1 MAGALKVTFTP
12 DRLTLGPGES
22 AELEVTIQNASRVVE
37 HFGTTVVGL
46 PRDDLFSAEPAVMK
60 LRPME
65 TGTVRLR
72 VSVPDRGGMVAG
84 AYALGVLVRSP
95 YQREVSRCEELP
107 LDVRPAPGLTLG
119 VQPEIVTGGK
129 NGLYVLNLANEGNTP
144 LAVALAGRDQE
155 NRVGFE
161 FRPREVYLEPGTSA
175 GAELAVRADAPLTG
189 QEARRALT
197 LRAHAG
203 DVEAERP
210 VTFLQRPRIAG
221 GLLRAATLAAGVTV
235 LAGAA
240 LGGALLIRSSKATS
254 AAQVAPLSQPTAA
267 GGAPSAP
274 GGSPPPSPSAPS
286 GSSAAQP
293 SSSPPPSPSSPP
305 PSSSA
310 STATPSG
317 ARLVDFSRLPDG
329 SPPGNRIISGDLYAA
344 KGVKLSADTQNAP
357 AGCTDAT
364 AVALRT
370 AGSFGSF
377 LTSSGQAGADVCNTD
392 PVRVDFTAPAHWV
405 RVSFTG
411 SPATTSYTLTAQL
424 DDGSTQQ
431 VAATVQAGN
440 VAFEAPA
447 GTSVASVTFGHTNPD
462 PTAKEYTAIKS
473 LSYTA
478 AQ

>member
-12 DRLTLGPGES
+12 ERLTLGPGES

-37 HFGTTVVGL
+37 HFATTVVGL
-46 PRDDLFSAEPAVMK
+46 PREDLSSAEPAVMK
-60 LRPME
+60 LRPLE
-65 TGTVRLR
+65 TGTVRLQ
-72 VSVPDRGGMVAG
+72 VSVPDHGGMVAG

-107 LDVRPAPGLTLG
+107 LDVRPAPALVLG

-129 NGLYVLNLANEGNTP
+129 SGLYVLNLANEGNTP

-175 GAELAVRADAPLTG
+175 GAELTVRADPPLTG

-203 DVEAERP
+203 EAEAERP
-210 VTFLQRPRIAG
+210 VTFLQRPRVAG
-221 GLLRAATLAAGVTV
+221 GLLRVATVAAGVAV

-240 LGGALLIRSSKATS
+240 LGGALLIRSGKETP
-254 AAQVAPLSQPTAA
+254 AAQVAPLSQPAVP
-267 GGAPSAP
+267 GAPSAP
-274 GGSPPPSPSAPS
+274 GGSTPPSPSSPS
-286 GSSAAQP
+286 GSSAA
-293 SSSPPPSPSSPP
+293 PPPSSPP
-305 PSSSA
+305 AQSSQPPPSSAA
-310 STATPSG
+310 STATPAG

-329 SPPGNRIISGDLYAA
+329 SPPGNRIISGDLYQA
-344 KGVKLSADTQNAP
+344 KGVKLSADTQVAP
-357 AGCTDAT
+357 PGCEDAT

-405 RVSFTG
+405 RVTFTG

-462 PTAKEYTAIKS
+462 RTAKEFTAIKA
-473 LSYTA
+473 LSYTP

>member
-72 VSVPDRGGMVAG
+72 VSVPDHGGMVAG

-107 LDVRPAPGLTLG
+107 LDVRPAPGLALG

-161 FRPREVYLEPGTSA
+161 FRPREVYLEPGTST
-175 GAELAVRADAPLTG
+175 GAELVVRADPPLTG
-189 QEARRALT
+189 QETRRALT

-221 GLLRAATLAAGVTV
+221 GLLRVATVAAGVAV

-240 LGGALLIRSSKATS
+240 LGGALLIRSGKETP
-254 AAQVAPLSQPTAA
+254 AQVAPMGQPAA
-267 GGAPSAP
+267 PGASSAP
-274 GGSPPPSPSAPS
+274 GGSAAPS
-286 GSSAAQP
+286 SPAASSSSAAQP
-293 SSSPPPSPSSPP
+293 SSSPPPAQSSAP
-305 PSSSA
+305 PSSAA

-357 AGCTDAT
+357 TGCKDAT

-411 SPATTSYTLTAQL
+411 SPATTSYTMTAQL

-440 VAFEAPA
+440 VVFEAPA

-462 PTAKEYTAIKS
+462 PTAKEFTAIKA
-473 LSYTA
+473 LSYTP